1 MKGLGHFPMSED
13 PERFYGYIEP
23 VLGEI
28 VGERAGVEAVSPA
41 AAAGGQIDGRP

>member
-13 PERFYGYIEP
+13 PERRYIEP

-28 VGERAGVEAVSPA
+28 VGDRAT
-41 AAAGGQIDGRP
+41 

>member
-23 VLGEI
+23 VLAEI
-28 VGERAGVEAVSPA
+28 VGDQTRIAPLGFSPVD
-41 AAAGGQIDGRP
+41 AAGG